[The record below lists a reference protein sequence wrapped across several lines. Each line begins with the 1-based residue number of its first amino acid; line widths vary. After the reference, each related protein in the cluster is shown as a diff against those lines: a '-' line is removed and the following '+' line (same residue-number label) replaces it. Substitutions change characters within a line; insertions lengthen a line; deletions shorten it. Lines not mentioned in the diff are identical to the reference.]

1 MFDVVHHLELPQK
14 AACDG
19 RAFGPRVGDTSPA
32 SPSLPLSLSL
42 SAFFSCFLTIAYQS
56 EPCLS
61 IQQGRLTGGINMIY
75 KSGKKMAYLSS
86 PSFSLSLTREM
97 EEKKKAVTEGG
108 GQEESRY

>member
-1 MFDVVHHLELPQK
+1 
-14 AACDG
+14 
-19 RAFGPRVGDTSPA
+19 
-32 SPSLPLSLSL
+32 
-42 SAFFSCFLTIAYQS
+42 
-56 EPCLS
+56 
-61 IQQGRLTGGINMIY
+61 MIY